1 MAELIGE
8 VGAGGAGEGG
18 MGDDSSYKLRYDTPP
33 IPRRV
38 DISISRK
45 EIPGNLR
52 HIKDS
57 LVKFELLINEV
68 GEVIEAKI
76 VESTGY
82 DEIDALLLEKMY
94 TSWYRPAKLR
104 GESVKAWIVVGYGY
118 RVDR

>member
-1 MAELIGE
+1 MIGE
-8 VGAGGAGEGG
+8 VGAGAPAKAVWVTIRPTNCATIPT
-18 MGDDSSYKLRYDTPP
+18 DSATRRISYPGKKFPA
-33 IPRRV
+33 ISVIVKEQPRKVRV
-38 DISISRK
+38 AD
-45 EIPGNLR
+45 
-52 HIKDS
+52 H
-57 LVKFELLINEV
+57 EV
-68 GEVIEAKI
+68 GEVIEEE

>member
-1 MAELIGE
+1 MRSTPDGWS
-8 VGAGGAGEGG
+8 
-18 MGDDSSYKLRYDTPP
+18 DNLRFDTPP

-45 EIPGNLR
+45 EIPGKLR
-52 HIKDS
+52 HIKNS

-94 TSWYRPAKLR
+94 TSWYHPATLR
-104 GESVKAWIVVGYGY
+104 GKSVKAWIVVGYGY
-118 RVDR
+118 RDRVGR